1 MAVESITVGDLV
13 SRVSFVLTNDTTAPS
28 GLTTDIKWA
37 LDAALDE
44 FANKYDLPQFRAE
57 DTVSWVADQKDYA
70 MPDDFR
76 RIVEPSLRYT
86 DGPKYTLSYVELQEW
101 DRLEADRFA
110 NDQSRPRFYTIM
122 GADATTGA
130 LQIRPLPTPSAAADL
145 SFVYISKPTPISSA
159 SDVTLVDRRFPT
171 HLYHALVE
179 MAVTK
184 FPQYVSRDR
193 SAMAEA
199 NVALALRD
207 LGRTAHPVIGNV
219 HVQKSFG
226 SRGTL
231 PYIPSSL
238 AGTDLP
244 G

>member
-70 MPDDFR
+70 LPDDFR

-130 LQIRPLPTPSAAADL
+130 LQIRPLPTPKRRGGPELCLHLEADPDQL
-145 SFVYISKPTPISSA
+145 CFGRHSCGP
-159 SDVTLVDRRFPT
+159 
-171 HLYHALVE
+171 ALPDAPLPRPGRDGGDKVP
-179 MAVTK
+179 AVCE
-184 FPQYVSRDR
+184 PRQIGDGRSERCSCPPRPGAHCSPGHRQRPRPEELRVSRH
-193 SAMAEA
+193 SA
-199 NVALALRD
+199 V
-207 LGRTAHPVIGNV
+207 HPELTGW
-219 HVQKSFG
+219 H
-226 SRGTL
+226 
-231 PYIPSSL
+231 
-238 AGTDLP
+238 
-244 G
+244 